1 MYRLFA
7 TRPTVAPITFVWN
20 DTLQPGV
27 AISSANNRFHADRHE
42 ATVSGGSSMVAEQN
56 IAGRIDLNF
65 FDGDRL
71 LWSSDPNIGSP
82 IRITFNP
89 PVRKAGAQIS
99 ASAGVGTATFD
110 FVAIVI
116 ISTASGNKRFEK
128 VCTSKDVR
136 DGSASFVG
144 VTSDPIN
151 DPIVSIEYDVKK
163 KPRARRTI
171 TQYGI
176 NQLTVVV

>member
-7 TRPTVAPITFVWN
+7 TRPTDDSTTFIWN
-20 DTLQPGV
+20 GTIDPGV
-27 AISSANNRFHADRHE
+27 AISSANNRFHADGHE

-56 IAGRIDLNF
+56 IAGGIDLNF
-65 FDGDRL
+65 FDRDRL
-71 LWSSDPNIGSP
+71 LWSFDPNIGSP

-99 ASAGVGTATFD
+99 ASAGVGTASFD
-110 FVAIVI
+110 FVAVVI

-144 VTSDPIN
+144 VKSDPDN
-151 DPIVSIEYDVKK
+151 DPIVSIEFDVKK
-163 KPRARRTI
+163 KPRTRRTI
-171 TQYGI
+171 NQYGI